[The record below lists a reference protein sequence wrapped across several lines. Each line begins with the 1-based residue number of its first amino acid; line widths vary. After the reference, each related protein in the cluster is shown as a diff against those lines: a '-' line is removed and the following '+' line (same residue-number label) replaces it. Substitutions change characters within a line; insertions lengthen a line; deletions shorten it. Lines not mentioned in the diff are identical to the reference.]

1 MSTRL
6 SLGKSTPAIRAIL
19 PPRSPAT
26 RSLSFYSS
34 MGWLGW
40 PLLRTSSPV
49 AFVKSNG
56 YPAHSDRARCVSTEA
71 GPAAPRSS
79 PLPLL
84 VSGILTQDSDHTPTP
99 DNPALRA
106 NRLDRR
112 LHFHGLTEFRVTSN
126 EFRASDSPL
135 VTRYSSLIT
144 HH

>member
-6 SLGKSTPAIRAIL
+6 SLGKSTPAIRAIV

-106 NRLDRR
+106 NRLHRR

-126 EFRASDSPL
+126 EFRGSDSPL
-135 VTRYSSLIT
+135 VTRYSSLT
-144 HH
+144 T

>member
-1 MSTRL
+1 
-6 SLGKSTPAIRAIL
+6 
-19 PPRSPAT
+19 
-26 RSLSFYSS
+26 

-112 LHFHGLTEFRVTSN
+112 LHFHGLTEFRV
-126 EFRASDSPL
+126 
-135 VTRYSSLIT
+135 
-144 HH
+144 